1 MFVFNNQFF
10 CLIIGLIVLVVY
22 SGFPYFISWL
32 YLPKGKV
39 FSPIN
44 YSHFVSSDY
53 RFYISGV
60 KSARNSFFRH
70 KHPCSNKLGN
80 LLIDVTRFSS
90 YRIAAI
96 FGLFFKDVRWV
107 FLSSY
112 LMSIIISFSLL
123 FWVVNVFINH
133 AFLAIAASLFI
144 FFYFR
149 LFHQLNYLSER
160 KLIFSFFKELVL
172 NKNGNF
178 YIERVNDN
186 FRYLVTSVSNIFIWL
201 AVIFGLSFIQYATF
215 PIFQLGLIIFLI
227 SSVFSYPP
235 TALFSWLFFFIIS
248 FSGIFYFSEWQLVT
262 YLLIPLGIVLLLL
275 FFFKFPA
282 LLNKIRSSNNQVL
295 NDSHVKGEIEKRS
308 KWKLIKSLFFNLK
321 ILSTLIIGIYNLL
334 FFQDSVLSFQIG
346 ILLILFFFIDLFKV
360 LLNNTNLHQRLYYRG
375 GEVLHFAIICV
386 GILGIIM
393 VHLNEEMILLVSSLL
408 ISSVLLFFIG
418 AYSSSLFLK
427 NKGSYYFDKEDL
439 ELMEY
444 LKSMDW
450 KRPIFS
456 TNSPFFLQLAP
467 VFLNCNLWLIGAEW
481 LENPNKELDKL
492 CYLIKKFNWD
502 LEYIESFLCDFNVND
517 FNSSPAIH
525 FDERKFEFYH
535 LLKTILFFPFVKN
548 ISITRILDN
557 SGYFTDE
564 FKKLFLHKMDNLNI
578 VEDDWDYFVF
588 KKNTL
593 YNPIPQKNNVIFSN
607 EKYLVLGKNRIL
619 DWFES

>member
-1 MFVFNNQFF
+1 MFVFNNHFF
-10 CLIIGLIVLVVY
+10 CLILGLVVLVLY
-22 SGFPYFISWL
+22 GGFPYFFSWL

-39 FSPIN
+39 FSPLN
-44 YSHFVSSDY
+44 YSHFIGSDSRVY
-53 RFYISGV
+53 FSGV
-60 KSARNSFFRH
+60 KSARSSFFRH
-70 KHPCSNKLGN
+70 KHPCSNELGN
-80 LLIDVTRFSS
+80 LIIDVTRFSS
-90 YRIAAI
+90 YRLAAI

-133 AFLAIAASLFI
+133 AFLAIAVSLFI

-149 LFHQLNYLSER
+149 LFHQLNYFSER
-160 KLIFSFFKELVL
+160 KLILPYFKEIIL
-172 NKNGNF
+172 NSNGNF

-201 AVIFGLSFIQYATF
+201 ALIFGLSFIQYASF

-235 TALFSWLFFFIIS
+235 TALFSWLLFFIIS

-275 FFFKFPA
+275 FFFKFPR
-282 LLNKIRSSNNQVL
+282 LLNKIRSSDNQVL
-295 NDSHVKGEIEKRS
+295 DDSHVKREIKKRS
-308 KWKLIKSLFFNLK
+308 KWKHIKLLFFNLK
-321 ILSTLIIGIYNLL
+321 ISSTLIIGTYHLL

-346 ILLILFFFIDLFKV
+346 LLLILFFFIDLFKV
-360 LLNNTNLHQRLYYRG
+360 LLNKTNLHQRLYYRG
-375 GEVLHFAIICV
+375 GEVLHFVIICV
-386 GILGIIM
+386 GFLGIII
-393 VHLNEEMILLVSSLL
+393 VHLNEGMILLVSSLL

-427 NKGSYYFDKEDL
+427 NKGSYYLDREDL
-439 ELMEY
+439 ELMKY
-444 LKSMDW
+444 LKSINR

-467 VFLNCNLWLIGAEW
+467 VFLNCNLWLRGAEW

-492 CYLIKKFNWD
+492 CFLIKNFNWD
-502 LEYIESFLCDFNVND
+502 LAYIENFLSDFNVNE

-525 FDERKFEFYH
+525 FDEKKFEFYH
-535 LLKTILFFPFVKN
+535 LLKTILFFPFVK
-548 ISITRILDN
+548 SVSDTLILEKDG
-557 SGYFTDE
+557 SFTE
-564 FKKLFLHKMDNLNI
+564 NFKKLFKQKMDNLTSLNSK
-578 VEDDWDYFVF
+578 WDYFVF
-588 KKNTL
+588 KKDTL
-593 YNPIPQKNNVIFSN
+593 YSPTPLDTKAIFTNQKYQVFRKIEF
-607 EKYLVLGKNRIL
+607 
-619 DWFES
+619 

>member
-1 MFVFNNQFF
+1 MFVFNNHFF
-10 CLIIGLIVLVVY
+10 CLFLGLLVLVLY
-22 SGFPYFISWL
+22 AGFPYFFSWL

-39 FSPIN
+39 FSPFN
-44 YSHFVSSDY
+44 YSHFISSDY
-53 RFYISGV
+53 RFYFSGV

-70 KHPCSNKLGN
+70 KHPCSNELGN

-133 AFLAIAASLFI
+133 AFLAIAVSSFI

-149 LFHQLNYLSER
+149 LFHQLNYFSER
-160 KLIFSFFKELVL
+160 KLILPFFKEIIL
-172 NKNGNF
+172 NSNGNF
-178 YIERVNDN
+178 CIERVNDN

-201 AVIFGLSFIQYATF
+201 AVIFGLSFIQYASF

-235 TALFSWLFFFIIS
+235 TALFSWLLFFIIS

-275 FFFKFPA
+275 FFFKFPR
-282 LLNKIRSSNNQVL
+282 LLNKIRSSDNQVL
-295 NDSHVKGEIEKRS
+295 DDSHVKGEIKKRT
-308 KWKLIKSLFFNLK
+308 KWKLIKLLVFNLK
-321 ILSTLIIGIYNLL
+321 LSSTLIIGTYHLL

-346 ILLILFFFIDLFKV
+346 LLLILFFFIDLFKV
-360 LLNNTNLHQRLYYRG
+360 LLNDTNLHQRLYYRG
-375 GEVLHFAIICV
+375 GEVFHFVIFCV
-386 GILGIIM
+386 GFLGIIM
-393 VHLNEEMILLVSSLL
+393 VHLNEGMILLVSSLL

-418 AYSSSLFLK
+418 AHSSSLFLK
-427 NKGSYYFDKEDL
+427 NKGSYYFDREDL
-439 ELMEY
+439 ELMGY
-444 LKSMDW
+444 LKTKDRN
-450 KRPIFS
+450 KPIFS

-467 VFLNCNLWLIGAEW
+467 VFLNCNLWLKGAEW

-502 LEYIESFLCDFNVND
+502 IEYIENFLYKFNFNE

-535 LLKTILFFPFVKN
+535 LLKTILFFPFVK
-548 ISITRILDN
+548 SVSGTLILKKD
-557 SGYFTDE
+557 GYFTDD
-564 FKKLFLHKMDNLNI
+564 FKNLFIQKMNEPTNLNG
-578 VEDDWDYFVF
+578 DWDYFVF
-588 KKNTL
+588 KKGTL
-593 YNPIPQKNNVIFSN
+593 FCPKLLDNKAIFTN
-607 EKYLVLGKNRIL
+607 DKYLVISKTQ
-619 DWFES
+619 S